1 MQFKENELKEKND
14 VLLRLEKEKKQTV
27 TENKDLQVAL
37 HLKNTQYQM
46 ILNKTNN
53 SNTNNTNIYGN
64 INHNHSLHVTTEPMS
79 MKNSPAN
86 NNRDPAAKRMSLF
99 PPPKTNDERG
109 VLHPPKNV
117 VSGNKETLNSIRRI
131 FENKKI

>member
-14 VLLRLEKEKKQTV
+14 VLLKLEKEKKQTL

-46 ILNKTNN
+46 ILNKTSNL
-53 SNTNNTNIYGN
+53 NTNNNINYGN

-86 NNRDPAAKRMSLF
+86 NNRDLAAKRMSLF
-99 PPPKTNDERG
+99 PPKNNEER
-109 VLHPPKNV
+109 VMLHTPKNT

>member
-1 MQFKENELKEKND
+1 MQYKENELKEKND
-14 VLLRLEKEKKQTV
+14 VLSRLEKEKKQTV

-53 SNTNNTNIYGN
+53 SNTNNTNINYGN
-64 INHNHSLHVTTEPMS
+64 INHNHSLHVTNEPMS

-86 NNRDPAAKRMSLF
+86 HNRDLAAKRMSLF
-99 PPPKTNDERG
+99 PPKTNDERG
-109 VLHPPKNV
+109 VLHTPKNA

>member
-14 VLLRLEKEKKQTV
+14 VLLRLEKEKKQTL

-53 SNTNNTNIYGN
+53 SNTNKTNINCGN
-64 INHNHSLHVTTEPMS
+64 INPNHSLHVTTEPMS
-79 MKNSPAN
+79 MKNSP
-86 NNRDPAAKRMSLF
+86 RDLAAKRMSLF
-99 PPPKTNDERG
+99 PPKTNDERG
-109 VLHPPKNV
+109 LLHTPKNA